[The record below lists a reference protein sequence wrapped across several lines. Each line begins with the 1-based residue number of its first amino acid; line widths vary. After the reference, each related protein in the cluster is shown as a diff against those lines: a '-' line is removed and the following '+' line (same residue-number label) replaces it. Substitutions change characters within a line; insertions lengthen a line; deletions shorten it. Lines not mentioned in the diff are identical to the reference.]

1 MKNKDY
7 QARQLPKWER
17 DLLSAG
23 GGFSSN
29 SRRARVTKEVSH
41 EYGYELTLVNGHPI
55 SFTKLTETRPIGKP
69 KRTSRRDDDSDGFED
84 Y

>member
-7 QARQLPKWER
+7 QARQMPKWER
-17 DLLSAG
+17 DLRMAA
-23 GGFSSN
+23 FPDR
-29 SRRARVTKEVSH
+29 SRQARVTKEVSH

-55 SFTKLTETRPIGKP
+55 SFTKLTETRPFGKP
-69 KRTSRRDDDSDGFED
+69 KRTSRRDEDSDGFED